1 MGLMSQ
7 LQRDELRWTVDE
19 FLETPVELL
28 AKTSAKNDLGEEI
41 RPGTYTVIA
50 SGLGRLGLPR
60 ATDPFD
66 AARPVAKR
74 EHRLMLAFG
83 EYDPNQAQAF
93 RINSAVWFPTG
104 PDEKLGTSDATCHIF
119 RVQRTDLSDEPTV
132 EEA

>member
-1 MGLMSQ
+1 MGLMPDW
-7 LQRDELRWTVDE
+7 QRDELRWTVEE

-28 AKTSAKNDLGEEI
+28 AKSSETNDLGEEI
-41 RPGTYTVIA
+41 RPGTYTIVA
-50 SGLGRLGLPR
+50 TGLGRLGLPR

-83 EYDPNQAQAF
+83 EFDITAVHAF
-93 RINSAVWFPTG
+93 RINGVVWFPTG
-104 PDEKLGTSDATCHIF
+104 PDERGGTSDATCHIF
-119 RVQRTDLSDEPTV
+119 RVQRTDLVDEPVV